1 METAAFSICFGKDKS
16 LRFDDLETAGAP
28 WRGTPR
34 AGRFVFEDDQIEASM
49 ALVQENDAWVL
60 DAIFRS
66 EVCDVTRA
74 RWPVELM
81 CRLFVKLGGRLGV
94 AGPEEIDR
102 VTDEPRASRLDLW
115 WSEGCLL
122 VAEDLAG
129 LARDFR
135 NALGARARWNEH
147 PIGERCALLGLPSW
161 FGEDGERSDD
171 RLFSPFHLWL
181 PGFDSNENR
190 YDQLTVTGFGRQ
202 WQLADAA
209 DAVEALV
216 EKGAS
221 AGIVLDPLPLGYPR
235 AAFAANLVNFARTN
249 LVDQFPRAGVWTDSD
264 RQFMR
269 SLIASPLSSALQ
281 TRAFVRLSALFTG
294 AVYLRSAA
302 GPLALFWPRDPRRI
316 CIGFPLRNEV
326 FEHYICTPDQ
336 AYVARLFIEAL
347 FLDWGAGAVGNNAS
361 LTPESALDEALL
373 QTFPIVVRKTE
384 YQ

>member
-1 METAAFSICFGKDKS
+1 METAAFSIYFGKDKS

-34 AGRFVFEDDQIEASM
+34 ADRFVFEHNQIAASM
-49 ALVQENDAWVL
+49 GLVQENDACVL

-74 RWPVELM
+74 PWPVELM
-81 CRLFVKLGGRLGV
+81 VRLFVKLGGRLGV

-102 VTDEPRASRLDLW
+102 VIDEPRASRLDVW

-135 NALGARARWNEH
+135 NALGTRARWNEH
-147 PIGERCALLGLPSW
+147 PIGGGSTVLGLPGW

-209 DAVEALV
+209 DAVKALV
-216 EKGAS
+216 AKGTS
-221 AGIVLDPLPLGYPR
+221 AGIVLDPVPLGYPR
-235 AAFAANLVNFARTN
+235 AAFAANFLNFARTN
-249 LVDQFPRAGVWTDSD
+249 LVDQFPRASVWTDSD
-264 RQFMR
+264 RQFVR
-269 SLIASPLSSALQ
+269 SLLASPLGAALQ
-281 TRAFVRLSALFTG
+281 TRAFARLSALFTG
-294 AVYLRSAA
+294 AVYLRSAT

-316 CIGFPLRNEV
+316 CIGFPLGNEV
-326 FEHYICTPDQ
+326 FEQYVCTPDQ
-336 AYVARLFIEAL
+336 AHTARVFIDAL
-347 FLDWGAGAVGNNAS
+347 LLDWGAGAVGNNAL
-361 LTPESALDEALL
+361 LTPESAFDEALL
-373 QTFPIVVRKTE
+373 RTFSIVVRRTE